1 MGQLGFFDLNRRYE
15 SLTERNDPLVAI
27 AAMVPFESFRPKL
40 NAALIK
46 GELRRSEAERK
57 NSAGRKPWD
66 EVVIFKALVLQ
77 ALYNLSDDQV
87 EYQLRDRFSLTE
99 NGLRLIRF
107 DLEPRMRAD
116 EHIHQRALAY
126 DQAESVAEHEA
137 QTLVGKRLKAL
148 AIYRQSMMRG
158 PNGVCVATAG
168 AGALTPAPQCAQR
181 QAKRRWRT
189 T

>member
-1 MGQLGFFDLNRRYE
+1 
-15 SLTERNDPLVAI
+15 
-27 AAMVPFESFRPKL
+27 
-40 NAALIK
+40 
-46 GELRRSEAERK
+46 
-57 NSAGRKPWD
+57 
-66 EVVIFKALVLQ
+66 
-77 ALYNLSDDQV
+77 
-87 EYQLRDRFSLTE
+87 
-99 NGLRLIRF
+99 
-107 DLEPRMRAD
+107 MRAD

-148 AIYRQSMMRG
+148 ADIAEHECAV
-158 PNGVCVATAG
+158 NGVCVATEG